1 MSNILHVQQ
10 LSCSLQF
17 ERSSLRV
24 GVEVAVFFGDWGG
37 KISRAVEIGAECT
50 SVGVLWV
57 NKLGIEPL

>member
-1 MSNILHVQQ
+1 VEG

-17 ERSSLRV
+17 EQSSLQV

-37 KISRAVEIGAECT
+37 KISRAVEIGAEHT

-57 NKLGIEPL
+57 NELGIEPL